1 MIFAASDL
9 PGACVAGNSA
19 RKNDAISKVNS
30 SDVAGRRAGERG
42 MHAARD

>member
-1 MIFAASDL
+1 MISAASDL

-30 SDVAGRRAGERG
+30 SDVAGRAGERG
-42 MHAARD
+42 VCAARG